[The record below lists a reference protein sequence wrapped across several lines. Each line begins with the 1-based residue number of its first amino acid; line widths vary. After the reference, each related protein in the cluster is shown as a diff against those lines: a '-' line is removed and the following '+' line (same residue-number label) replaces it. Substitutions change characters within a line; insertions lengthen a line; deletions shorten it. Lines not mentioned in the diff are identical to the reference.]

1 MKGLGQNITIEHLK
15 KNDDSHDGY
24 EYDQDPGLDFGQTI
38 IKPNQRA

>member
-24 EYDQDPGLDFGQTI
+24 EYDQDPASTLADNHQ
-38 IKPNQRA
+38 A